1 MDKNMQEAP
10 QAIDASVIRKVESS
24 IVTLEDF
31 PKYDLFLSQVIEFIE
46 DLFPDDAY
54 TVNIIQNYIKSEVIS
69 KPAQGRK
76 KGYTKIHLIQLI
88 FVSYMRPV
96 LSTEEIKKV
105 FQLAFNDIN
114 DRSDDILSWEDA
126 YRIFYK
132 IQVEQLSAVAGGK
145 TLDVAR
151 LNHLVSNLTVPEKDK
166 TRITTFI
173 TVLSLIARASFIKR
187 TAKDIINQAE

>member
-114 DRSDDILSWEDA
+114 DRSDDIISWEDA

-151 LNHLVSNLTVPEKDK
+151 LNHLVSNLAVPEKDK

>member
-10 QAIDASVIRKVESS
+10 QAIDASMIRKAESS

-114 DRSDDILSWEDA
+114 DRSDDIISWEDA

-132 IQVEQLSAVAGGK
+132 IQVEQLSAAAGGK

-151 LNHLVSNLTVPEKDK
+151 LNHLVSNLAVPEKDK